1 MLKCWPTW
9 PACILHTLGKQN
21 VAIPNTCTFCAVTT
35 VLSNHF
41 FQQNKLTITFNK
53 MITSGKSHL
62 SYPLC
67 IVGSHCGV
75 AEARLKNGV
84 DSIQKLRLAL
94 AVCLPV
100 WRDVFSTHIWTIE
113 WWLWTK
119 FDCQLVPV
127 LRNYCCNVY
136 LCVFQTLTGWASYT
150 GWRCQHHFQSACGM
164 SFSELHAVSAVTICQ
179 ILFSIDK
186 WYDNTIILWWSSL
199 NAFHILLLP
208 YSESAFRTFLPFCI
222 HDHACIHNYT
232 LHRHIVCGMWRS
244 IL

>member
-1 MLKCWPTW
+1 
-9 PACILHTLGKQN
+9 
-21 VAIPNTCTFCAVTT
+21 
-35 VLSNHF
+35 
-41 FQQNKLTITFNK
+41 

-94 AVCLPV
+94 AVCLCEEMCFQPISEPLS
-100 WRDVFSTHIWTIE
+100 DGCEQSSTVSLFQFCAIT
-113 WWLWTK
+113 
-119 FDCQLVPV
+119 
-127 LRNYCCNVY
+127 VY
-136 LCVFQTLTGWASYT
+136 LCVIQTLTGWASYT
-150 GWRCQHHFQSACGM
+150 GWRCQHHFQSACGI
-164 SFSELHAVSAVTICQ
+164 SFSELYAVSAVTICQ
-179 ILFSIDK
+179 ILFSIDIR
-186 WYDNTIILWWSSL
+186 YDNTIILWWSSL